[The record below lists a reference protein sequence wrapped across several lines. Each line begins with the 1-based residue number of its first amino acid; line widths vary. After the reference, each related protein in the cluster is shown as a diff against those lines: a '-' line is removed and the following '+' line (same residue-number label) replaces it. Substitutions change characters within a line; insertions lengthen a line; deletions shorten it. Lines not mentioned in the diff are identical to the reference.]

1 VPTHIRAEIARLAL
15 PLGESRKVGARRR
28 ARRAISALTV
38 VAALTACTSDLST
51 NSESGGYISA
61 DGSITVVP
69 PDDREP
75 APNFA
80 GKTLEGDP
88 IALSDFTGKVV
99 VVNVWGSW
107 CGPCHAEADDLA
119 EAAKRL
125 APQGV
130 RFLGIDIRD
139 QTASALAFQKDYGID
154 YPSIFDPDSST
165 LLDLPE
171 SMMAVSPPTTYVID
185 SEGRLAARVFA
196 EVTVETLVD
205 LVDEVRGSS
214 G

>member
-1 VPTHIRAEIARLAL
+1 MSSRSTRWLA
-15 PLGESRKVGARRR
+15 AT
-28 ARRAISALTV
+28 ALV
-38 VAALTACTSDLST
+38 LLLAGCTSDLAT

-61 DGSITVVP
+61 DGSITVVT
-69 PDDREP
+69 PDERER

-80 GKTLEGDP
+80 GETLEGEP
-88 IALSDFTGKVV
+88 IALADFAGDIV

-107 CGPCHAEADDLA
+107 CGPCHAEADHLA
-119 EAAKRL
+119 TASKRL
-125 APQGV
+125 AAQDV
-130 RFLGIDIRD
+130 RFLGINIRD
-139 QTASALAFQKDYGID
+139 QAANAQAFENEYGIE

-165 LLDLPE
+165 LLGLPE

-185 SEGRLAARVFA
+185 ADGRLAARVFD

-205 LVDEVRGSS
+205 LVDEVRGGDGGEASR

>member
-1 VPTHIRAEIARLAL
+1 VGKTRNLGAKGWAALAL
-15 PLGESRKVGARRR
+15 
-28 ARRAISALTV
+28 AIALTS
-38 VAALTACTSDLST
+38 CTSDLAT

-69 PDDREP
+69 PADREP
-75 APNFA
+75 APDFA
-80 GKTLEGDP
+80 GETLEGAD
-88 IALSDFTGKVV
+88 ISLGDVIDNSAGDVV

-107 CGPCHAEADDLA
+107 CGPCHAEAADLA

-130 RFLGIDIRD
+130 SFLGIDIRD
-139 QTASALAFQKDYGID
+139 QTASALAFQKEYGID
-154 YPSIFDPDSST
+154 YPSIYDPDSST

-171 SMMAVSPPTTYVID
+171 SMMAVSPPTTYVVD

-205 LVDEVRGSS
+205 LVDEVRGS
-214 G
+214 GG

>member
-1 VPTHIRAEIARLAL
+1 MTTRSTWWLLLAVPVLL
-15 PLGESRKVGARRR
+15 
-28 ARRAISALTV
+28 
-38 VAALTACTSDLST
+38 LTACTSDLAT

-61 DGSITVVP
+61 DGSITVVE
-69 PDDREP
+69 PDERES
-75 APNFA
+75 APDFA
-80 GKTLEGDP
+80 GETLEGEP
-88 IALSDFTGKVV
+88 IALADFAGDIV

-119 EAAKRL
+119 TASKRL
-125 APQGV
+125 AAQDV

-139 QTASALAFQKDYGID
+139 QTANALAFQKEYGIE

-165 LLDLPE
+165 LLGLPE

-185 SEGRLAARVFA
+185 SDGRLAARVFA

-205 LVDEVRGSS
+205 LVDEVRGSEGGDAS
-214 G
+214 HG

>member
-1 VPTHIRAEIARLAL
+1 MLL
-15 PLGESRKVGARRR
+15 
-28 ARRAISALTV
+28 
-38 VAALTACTSDLST
+38 LTACTSDLAT

-61 DGSITVVP
+61 DGSITVVA

-75 APNFA
+75 APDIA
-80 GKTLEGDP
+80 GDSLEGEP
-88 IALSDFTGKVV
+88 IALADFTGDLV

-119 EAAKRL
+119 TASKRL
-125 APQGV
+125 AAQDV

-139 QTASALAFQKDYGID
+139 HKANALAFQEEYGIG

-165 LLDLPE
+165 LLGLPE
-171 SMMAVSPPTTYVID
+171 SMMAVSPPTTYVVD

-196 EVTVETLVD
+196 EVSVETLVD
-205 LVDEVRGSS
+205 LVDEVRGSNGGEAS
-214 G
+214 RG

>member
-1 VPTHIRAEIARLAL
+1 MRSVALLAVL
-15 PLGESRKVGARRR
+15 V
-28 ARRAISALTV
+28 
-38 VAALTACTSDLST
+38 LTACSSDLAT

-69 PDDREP
+69 PDDRES

-80 GKTLEGDP
+80 GQTLEGDD
-88 IALSDFTGKVV
+88 ISLRGMLDNGAGDLV

-119 EAAKRL
+119 EASKRL
-125 APQGV
+125 ASQDV

-139 QTASALAFQKDYGID
+139 QTASALAFQKDYGIG

-165 LLDLPE
+165 LLELPE

-185 SEGRLAARVFA
+185 SQGRLAARVFA

-205 LVDEVRGSS
+205 LVDEVRGGGS

>member
-1 VPTHIRAEIARLAL
+1 MTRW
-15 PLGESRKVGARRR
+15 
-28 ARRAISALTV
+28 
-38 VAALTACTSDLST
+38 VAALLLVLTACSSELAT
-51 NSESGGYISA
+51 NSEAGGYISA

-69 PDDREP
+69 PDEREP
-75 APNFA
+75 APEIA
-80 GKTLEGDP
+80 GETLEGDP
-88 IALSDFTGKVV
+88 IALSDFAGQLV

-119 EAAKRL
+119 TASDRL

-139 QTASALAFQKDYGID
+139 QKASALAFQKEYGID

-165 LLDLPE
+165 LLEMPE
-171 SMMAVSPPTTYVID
+171 SMLAVSPPTTYVVD
-185 SEGRLAARVFA
+185 TEGRLAARVFA

-205 LVDEVRGSS
+205 LVGEVRGST
-214 G
+214 GGGGDG

>member
-1 VPTHIRAEIARLAL
+1 MGKTRNLGAKGWAALAL
-15 PLGESRKVGARRR
+15 
-28 ARRAISALTV
+28 AIALTS
-38 VAALTACTSDLST
+38 CTSDLAT

-69 PDDREP
+69 PADREP
-75 APNFA
+75 APDFA
-80 GKTLEGDP
+80 GETLEGAD
-88 IALSDFTGKVV
+88 ISLGDVIDNSAGDVV

-107 CGPCHAEADDLA
+107 CGPCHAEAADLA

-130 RFLGIDIRD
+130 SFLGIDIRD
-139 QTASALAFQKDYGID
+139 QTASALAFQKEYGID
-154 YPSIFDPDSST
+154 YPSIYDPDSST

-171 SMMAVSPPTTYVID
+171 SMMAVSPPTTYVVD

-205 LVDEVRGSS
+205 LVDEVRGS
-214 G
+214 GG

>member
-1 VPTHIRAEIARLAL
+1 VPKGWSRRAVSALVAGLAL
-15 PLGESRKVGARRR
+15 A
-28 ARRAISALTV
+28 
-38 VAALTACTSDLST
+38 ACTSDLAT

-69 PDDREP
+69 PADRQP
-75 APNFA
+75 APNLS
-80 GKTLEGDP
+80 GKTLECDH
-88 IALSDFTGKVV
+88 ISLDALTDTSDVV
-99 VVNVWGSW
+99 IVNVWGSW

-125 APQGV
+125 APQNV

-139 QTASALAFQKDYGID
+139 QTASALAFQKEYGID
-154 YPSIFDPDSST
+154 YPSIYDPDSST

-205 LVDEVRGSS
+205 LVDEVRGS
-214 G
+214 GG

>member
-1 VPTHIRAEIARLAL
+1 MLSHGRSRWAALAL
-15 PLGESRKVGARRR
+15 VL
-28 ARRAISALTV
+28 
-38 VAALTACTSDLST
+38 ALTACTSDLAT

-69 PDDREP
+69 PADREP
-75 APNFA
+75 APDFA
-80 GKTLEGDP
+80 GETLEGDD
-88 IALSDFTGKVV
+88 ISLGALIDNGNGVV

-107 CGPCHAEADDLA
+107 CGPCHAEAADLA

-125 APQGV
+125 APQDVG
-130 RFLGIDIRD
+130 FLGIDIRD
-139 QTASALAFQKDYGID
+139 QTASALAFEKEYGID
-154 YPSIFDPDSST
+154 YPSIYDPDSST

-171 SMMAVSPPTTYVID
+171 SMMAVSPPTTYVVD

-205 LVDEVRGSS
+205 LVDEVRGS
-214 G
+214 GG